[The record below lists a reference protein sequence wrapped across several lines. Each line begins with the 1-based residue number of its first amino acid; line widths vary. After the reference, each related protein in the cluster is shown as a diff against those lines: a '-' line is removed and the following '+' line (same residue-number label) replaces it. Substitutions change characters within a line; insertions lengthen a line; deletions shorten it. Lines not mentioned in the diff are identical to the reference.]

1 MVTVAEAH
9 AQKIESI
16 RSDMKCPKD
25 FVCCESGFE
34 NLCKAH
40 NRGVTGYLDCLE
52 EKATGC
58 GFSVSFGHSRL
69 CTCPLRVYLGKK
81 LRI

>member
-1 MVTVAEAH
+1 MVTVNEVH
-9 AQKIESI
+9 AKQVQSI
-16 RSDMKCPKD
+16 IGGMKCPKD
-25 FVCCESGFE
+25 FLCCESGFE

-40 NRGVTGYLDCLE
+40 NRGLEGYLDCLE

-58 GFSVSFGHSRL
+58 GFSVPFGHGRL
-69 CTCPLRVYLGKK
+69 CTCPLRVYVGKN